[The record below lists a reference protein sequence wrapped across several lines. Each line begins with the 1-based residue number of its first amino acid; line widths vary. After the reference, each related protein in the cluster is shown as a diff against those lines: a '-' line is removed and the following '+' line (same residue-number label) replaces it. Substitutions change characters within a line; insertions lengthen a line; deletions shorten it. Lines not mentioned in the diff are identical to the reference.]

1 MFTFVSADTIWDSPE
16 LFASQVVRKPN
27 VDPQYPTLPPPIAY
41 VNEYTINAA
50 KQEVQGWDF
59 TAQWRSPATGVGR
72 FGVNFTGTYLDK
84 WRQSGR
90 AEHRVPELRGH
101 AGLVGRDPAL
111 ASQHRARLDDGS
123 VGCDAGA
130 DVPAGLHRA
139 EHRHRLGRTRVGSYS
154 IWDLQGRYNGFK
166 NLALTLGIKNLLDTA
181 PPFST
186 QNDTFQVGFDPT
198 YGDPRGRIFYG
209 SVKYAFK

>member
-1 MFTFVSADTIWDSPE
+1 M
-16 LFASQVVRKPN
+16 
-27 VDPQYPTLPPPIAY
+27 
-41 VNEYTINAA
+41 
-50 KQEVQGWDF
+50 
-59 TAQWRSPATGVGR
+59 
-72 FGVNFTGTYLDK
+72 
-84 WRQSGR
+84 
-90 AEHRVPELRGH
+90 
-101 AGLVGRDPAL
+101 
-111 ASQHRARLDDGS
+111 
-123 VGCDAGA
+123 GCDAGA

-139 EHRHRLGRTRVGSYS
+139 AAPSPHSGERDVGSYS

-166 NLALTLGIKNLLDTA
+166 NVALTLGIKNLLDTA